1 MLNKM
6 KLMMRVGWFIISNK
20 YANSLKDYDKVSNDY
35 DYFFSNIMG
44 RHSLELLNKID
55 IRPGQHVLELA
66 CGTGFITAEIA
77 RRLHGRGT
85 ITAVDQSFGM
95 LDIARRKLSEFDELK
110 VNIHQNDMMN
120 FLRSIP
126 SSSVDIV
133 VCGWAICY
141 TDPVALFREVRR
153 VLKPNGQVG
162 IIETRIDSEEIL
174 MRAFE
179 KVINDDPSFLRR
191 YIKLKLPNDAG
202 VLRKWFSK
210 GKLKP
215 IECWE
220 GEQIL
225 PCRNAKEAMDWIL
238 RSGAAAGF
246 LDMIDREREEE
257 ILNRIE
263 EQINIFIEE
272 ANTFKLSHTYVAGVA
287 LKDI

>member
-1 MLNKM
+1 MDIFTKCYKWDVAKKLQLNGTYPYFTAIQEKYGTEIM
-6 KLMMRVGWFIISNK
+6 II
-20 YANSLKDYDKVSNDY
+20 
-35 DYFFSNIMG
+35 
-44 RHSLELLNKID
+44 
-55 IRPGQHVLELA
+55 
-66 CGTGFITAEIA
+66 
-77 RRLHGRGT
+77 
-85 ITAVDQSFGM
+85 
-95 LDIARRKLSEFDELK
+95 
-110 VNIHQNDMMN
+110 
-120 FLRSIP
+120 
-126 SSSVDIV
+126 
-133 VCGWAICY
+133 
-141 TDPVALFREVRR
+141 
-153 VLKPNGQVG
+153 
-162 IIETRIDSEEIL
+162 
-174 MRAFE
+174 
-179 KVINDDPSFLRR
+179 RR